1 MLGTLVLTRLLCN
14 RGVTKDK
21 HVQLPLASDNHGN
34 AFRTAQWLFQRMPTV
49 AAHGACSSLYVLLCI
64 PSHVKR
70 ELNPRADDLTH
81 PIFSGFNPE
90 LRLEAT
96 PMLENL
102 RIVPWRRGLWCSYHP
117 VPSQAD
123 EDGMNPGLGP
133 GRPTFPHF
141 LRRVWWVCANSL
153 TLLAGWAI
161 AQIWRPSFESKRRY
175 WFWVLLAF
183 IP

>member
-14 RGVTKDK
+14 RGVTQDK

-34 AFRTAQWLFQRMPTV
+34 AFRTAQWLFQADGHSGVQPGTPLGSNTY
-49 AAHGACSSLYVLLCI
+49 AGKFAYCSMAERSLMFLSSSPL
-64 PSHVKR
+64 PSGR
-70 ELNPRADDLTH
+70 RRDESWNRPRSPHL
-81 PIFSGFNPE
+81 
-90 LRLEAT
+90 
-96 PMLENL
+96 
-102 RIVPWRRGLWCSYHP
+102 
-117 VPSQAD
+117 
-123 EDGMNPGLGP
+123 
-133 GRPTFPHF
+133 PHF
-141 LRRVWWVCANSL
+141 LRSCWVCANSL